1 MAETEVLEQEQ
12 VETQAEE
19 TQEQQEEQGNNEFL
33 DVLYNDLGVDIE
45 PKPVE
50 EPKAETEQAEPEPEP
65 ETPAPEPE
73 PEPEKP
79 KKKFEIK
86 QPELS
91 KEDIRRTIREEL
103 EQKRA
108 SQPPPPLPKEP
119 EPEPV
124 DELED
129 FLPEQRDE
137 IELAVYAEKSDPKKY
152 KGMAGKLKKFY
163 SDLDEYIDNTDD
175 PDRTFDEQ
183 DDEFIKWVQKNK
195 PTISKVEQRKLERKM
210 IKDQALDEARS
221 EFENKNKELEEKIR
235 QVEDRPKAAN
245 EYNRFEELLAEDKPE
260 EEDQLATSVYANEMQ
275 DAKRVGKEY
284 LDLFYGLKQYDEQ
297 VPLHT
302 WIIDFV
308 TQQSDA
314 FKQHGGDHL
323 YRTEQGVK
331 KSFVPPSEFANA
343 DSSKH
348 WTFTSTDIV
357 DIMGNYFQGKAKDSI
372 KTEEERLEKMGFKRQ
387 SQNKSQPSAKK
398 EEAKAIETPK
408 VTTSSSPGAANSE
421 GVEEES
427 SPGQDILDRLGIE
440 L

>member
-163 SDLDEYIDNTDD
+163 SDLDEH
-175 PDRTFDEQ
+175 
-183 DDEFIKWVQKNK
+183 
-195 PTISKVEQRKLERKM
+195 
-210 IKDQALDEARS
+210 
-221 EFENKNKELEEKIR
+221 R
-235 QVEDRPKAAN
+235 Q
-245 EYNRFEELLAEDKPE
+245 
-260 EEDQLATSVYANEMQ
+260 
-275 DAKRVGKEY
+275 
-284 LDLFYGLKQYDEQ
+284 
-297 VPLHT
+297 
-302 WIIDFV
+302 
-308 TQQSDA
+308 
-314 FKQHGGDHL
+314 
-323 YRTEQGVK
+323 YR
-331 KSFVPPSEFANA
+331 
-343 DSSKH
+343 
-348 WTFTSTDIV
+348 
-357 DIMGNYFQGKAKDSI
+357 
-372 KTEEERLEKMGFKRQ
+372 
-387 SQNKSQPSAKK
+387 
-398 EEAKAIETPK
+398 
-408 VTTSSSPGAANSE
+408 
-421 GVEEES
+421 
-427 SPGQDILDRLGIE
+427 
-440 L
+440 